1 MSLLQETIVRIV
13 PPDAAAG
20 ARAQLLLDGKT
31 KPRRSLGV
39 LEDLAVQLASVRG
52 VERPAPPVKAVL
64 VMAAD
69 HGVAAEGVSAYPQ
82 EVTAQMVLNF
92 AGGGAAI
99 NVLARHAGA
108 RVVVVDMGTKVAIP
122 PTANVISRRIAPGTR
137 SFAAGPA
144 MTEAEAI
151 AALEAG
157 IEIAASLADEGV
169 TVLGIG
175 EMGIGNTTSASALVA
190 AYSGAPAAEVTGRGT
205 GIDDETLRRKVAVI
219 ERALSVNR
227 PDPADALGVL
237 ARLGGLE
244 IAGLAGAVIGAASRR
259 MLVVMDGFIST
270 AAALAAARLA
280 PAATGYLV
288 ASHASVEV
296 GHKIALRELDRRPC
310 LQLDMRLGEGTGA
323 ALALGLVDAAV
334 KVLHEMAT
342 FGDAGVTDTGK

>member
-1 MSLLQETIVRIV
+1 MTLLTETIARI
-13 PPDAAAG
+13 PAPDAAAG
-20 ARAQLLLDGKT
+20 VRAQALLDAKT

-39 LEDLAVQLASVRG
+39 LEDLAVQLARVRG
-52 VERPAPPVKAVL
+52 EERPAAPVKAVL

-108 RVVVVDMGTKVAIP
+108 RVVVVDMGTKVALP
-122 PTANVISRRIAPGTR
+122 ETPGVISRRIGPGTR
-137 SFAAGPA
+137 SFTAGPA
-144 MTEAEAI
+144 MTAHEAV

-157 IEIAASLADEGV
+157 IRIANDLADEGV
-169 TVLGIG
+169 TALGIG
-175 EMGIGNTTSASALVA
+175 DMGIGNTTSASALVA
-190 AYSGAPAAEVTGRGT
+190 AFTGAPTAEITGRGT
-205 GIDDETLRRKVAVI
+205 GIDDEALARKIAAI
-219 ERALSVNR
+219 DRALAVNR
-227 PDPADALGVL
+227 PDPTDGLDVL
-237 ARLGGLE
+237 AKLGGFE

-259 MLVVMDGFIST
+259 MLVVMDGFIAT
-270 AAALAAARLA
+270 AAALSAARIA
-280 PAATGYLV
+280 PAVRDFLV

-296 GHKIALRELDRRPC
+296 GHRIALRELDRRPC

-323 ALALGLVDAAV
+323 ALALSLLDAAV

-342 FGDAGVTDTGK
+342 FGDAGVTDTGR